1 MKTWILIFLGGGL
14 GSILR
19 YRIYLLFKNVSSQ
32 YPLGTF
38 IANLLGCLLIGLLFG
53 MLYNF
58 NLFKK
63 EAHLF
68 FIVGFTGGL
77 TTFSTFA
84 LDNVHLF
91 RTHSFLQPLAY
102 SLASTLLGILMVF
115 VGLWVSKLF

>member
-1 MKTWILIFLGGGL
+1 MKIWIFIFLGGGL

-19 YRIYLLFKNVSSQ
+19 YYISLLFKNVSSQ

-38 IANLLGCLLIGLLFG
+38 MANLLGCLLIGVFFG
-53 MLYNF
+53 MLHNTDM
-58 NLFKK
+58 LKK
-63 EAHLF
+63 EIHLF
-68 FIVGFTGGL
+68 FAVGFTGGL

-91 RTHSFLQPLAY
+91 RSHSFLQPLAY
-102 SLASTLLGILMVF
+102 SLATTLLGILMVL